1 MTLQQLHYAIVIS
14 ETGSMNKAAERL
26 YIAQP
31 SLTGAMQELERE
43 LGITIFHRS
52 GRGVT
57 LTNDGQE
64 FIDYARQVYHQYE
77 TLAEKYAHPNELKK
91 KFGVTTQHYSFAV
104 KAFVEMAKSFDTA
117 KYDFAIRESK
127 THELRHRAP
136 PVHHPRFRFD
146 PGHARGRHCRA
157 GHPRR
162 ADRSRRVLCR
172 FVQQSV

>member
-91 KFGVTTQHYSFAV
+91 KFGVTTQPERIPRARTAARAREMSF
-104 KAFVEMAKSFDTA
+104 FMILFFLFLILILFE
-117 KYDFAIRESK
+117 
-127 THELRHRAP
+127 
-136 PVHHPRFRFD
+136 
-146 PGHARGRHCRA
+146 
-157 GHPRR
+157 
-162 ADRSRRVLCR
+162 
-172 FVQQSV
+172 

>member
-91 KFGVTTQHYSFAV
+91 KFDVKDDDATGRFDSLIREWTASQMEEYLTTGTYPHSAT
-104 KAFVEMAKSFDTA
+104 ATTA
-117 KYDFAIRESK
+117 KPSEDVE
-127 THELRHRAP
+127 AP
-136 PVHHPRFRFD
+136 V
-146 PGHARGRHCRA
+146 
-157 GHPRR
+157 RR
-162 ADRSRRVLCR
+162 TNSGY
-172 FVQQSV
+172 

>member
-64 FIDYARQVYHQYE
+64 FIDYARQVYH
-77 TLAEKYAHPNELKK
+77 H
-91 KFGVTTQHYSFAV
+91 
-104 KAFVEMAKSFDTA
+104 
-117 KYDFAIRESK
+117 
-127 THELRHRAP
+127 
-136 PVHHPRFRFD
+136 
-146 PGHARGRHCRA
+146 GRIS
-157 GHPRR
+157 PKNP
-162 ADRSRRVLCR
+162 
-172 FVQQSV
+172 

>member
-127 THELRHRAP
+127 TREQRHHEDPPRERH
-136 PVHHPRFRFD
+136 
-146 PGHARGRHCRA
+146 
-157 GHPRR
+157 
-162 ADRSRRVLCR
+162 
-172 FVQQSV
+172 

>member
-64 FIDYARQVYHQYE
+64 FIDYA
-77 TLAEKYAHPNELKK
+77 
-91 KFGVTTQHYSFAV
+91 
-104 KAFVEMAKSFDTA
+104 
-117 KYDFAIRESK
+117 
-127 THELRHRAP
+127 
-136 PVHHPRFRFD
+136 
-146 PGHARGRHCRA
+146 
-157 GHPRR
+157 
-162 ADRSRRVLCR
+162 DRSTTSMRRWR
-172 FVQQSV
+172 RSTRTPTS

>member
-1 MTLQQLHYAIVIS
+1 MTLQQLHYAIVFS

-77 TLAEKYAHPNELKK
+77 I
-91 KFGVTTQHYSFAV
+91 V
-104 KAFVEMAKSFDTA
+104 KSGC
-117 KYDFAIRESK
+117 K
-127 THELRHRAP
+127 T
-136 PVHHPRFRFD
+136 
-146 PGHARGRHCRA
+146 
-157 GHPRR
+157 
-162 ADRSRRVLCR
+162 DRSLPAGTVMISYL
-172 FVQQSV
+172 QNPI